1 MSQEEKLLRAKKVI
15 ENSRYLVCLL
25 GMRVSS
31 QCGCTNWR
39 IKTRMRMI
47 LKPDTDVP

>member
-1 MSQEEKLLRAKKVI
+1 MSQEEKLLRAKEII

-39 IKTRMRMI
+39 SDIC
-47 LKPDTDVP
+47 LKQKKS